1 MKEKYKELILR
12 LLSVCPTF
20 ITESLEYL
28 RVTYKNEEVYY
39 DIVISG
45 DRIVLDK
52 YGNGNYKRLIDIDE
66 EAFLL
71 KVRLIVLDWKPVL
84 ESKAL
89 TDFDDFVHKILPTDE
104 YDSLIEESNE

>member
-20 ITESLEYL
+20 ISEDLEYL

-39 DIVISG
+39 DIIIDD
-45 DRIVLDK
+45 DRIILDK
-52 YGNGNYKRLIDIDE
+52 YGNGNYKRLVAIEE

-71 KVRLIVLDWKPVL
+71 KVRLIVLDWKPVI

-89 TDFDDFVHKILPTDE
+89 ADFDDFVHKILPTDE
-104 YDSLIEESNE
+104 YDSLIESNE